1 MIPMIRQDGFIA
13 IRRALF
19 DQLKKSA
26 TLITQQFN
34 RLQAMGGEDE
44 KTRTEAAIRAFT
56 AAVQAPEEA
65 MEELFSSPPSS

>member
-1 MIPMIRQDGFIA
+1 MIRQDGFIA

-26 TLITQQFN
+26 TLISQQFN
-34 RLQAMGGEDE
+34 RLQARSGDDE
-44 KTRTEAAIRAFT
+44 KARSEAAIRAFT
-56 AAVQAPEEA
+56 AAVSVPEEA